1 MSLYRFTPGEKAN
14 QIPGR
19 TWNRLV
25 DGEERDSRR
34 GPPSVR
40 GPEGGSEGE
49 NPSPARV
56 LLKNDSG
63 SDAPTGG
70 VLKLTGVVH
79 EPAVEIGCEYSGPIF
94 TGDTPAANEQHV
106 AILSEPIA
114 DGFLGW
120 GVIPNAA
127 WAKVNVSDAGHTY
140 AKPKASVD
148 ELESDAGT
156 GFPIIWKESGTGAGK
171 WAVVSLSKPGGT
183 TLTIGVFIDTIP
195 AASIV
200 VAGSVPN
207 QTLTITHGYTADAVI
222 IAKKKADGTGWDHE
236 EVDDETRLIG
246 GVNLSFS
253 RLRAAPTTPVAM
265 LGYIESLTIA
275 DEPTDVF
282 VPVNWEMRSLHGYVV
297 GDIQVPFK
305 DAASEEF
312 QLNSEPCE

>member
-56 LLKNDSG
+56 LIKNDSG

-79 EPAVEIGCEYSGPIF
+79 EPADEPGCEYSGPIF

-127 WAKVNVSDAGHTY
+127 WAKVNVSDEDHEFAQ
-140 AKPKASVD
+140 PKASVA
-148 ELESDAGT
+148 ELVSSASV
-156 GFPIIWKESGTGAGK
+156 GFPIIWKELGTGADK
-171 WAVVSLSKPGGT
+171 WAVISLVKPGVGSSLRWGQAT
-183 TLTIGVFIDTIP
+183 SAIS
-195 AASIV
+195 AA
-200 VAGSVPN
+200 
-207 QTLTITHGYTADAVI
+207 
-222 IAKKKADGTGWDHE
+222 TGWAAADRGSGTVQFYDDDGDPDGDP
-236 EVDDETRLIG
+236 VDVESMFWD
-246 GVNLSFS
+246 SFDDDS
-253 RLRAAPTTPVAM
+253 
-265 LGYIESLTIA
+265 
-275 DEPTDVF
+275 
-282 VPVNWEMRSLHGYVV
+282 VV
-297 GDIQVPFK
+297 CVDTSFDPARVVSVGCTVV
-305 DAASEEF
+305 S
-312 QLNSEPCE
+312 